1 MLAHGL
7 PRACGLR
14 SPKLAT
20 STTSSLLSLLR
31 PSSLLSH
38 HNRHDG
44 RIQQARHEHASAPAP
59 QPKTGLK
66 HNRLVVGMT
75 GATGAIYGIRAL
87 QCLRTLGVETHLIMS
102 KWAHATIKYE
112 TSYSVADVAALA
124 TGQSWPIRDMAAP
137 MSSGSWRSDGMLIAP
152 CSMKT
157 LAAIRSGY
165 SEDLIA
171 RSADVVIKERR
182 PLVLVVRETPLS
194 VIHLENMLAL
204 ARMGVI
210 IFPAVPAFYIRPKG
224 LDDIVNH
231 SVARMLD
238 CFGIEVEGLMPPEG
252 RWEGFRP

>member
-1 MLAHGL
+1 
-7 PRACGLR
+7 
-14 SPKLAT
+14 
-20 STTSSLLSLLR
+20 
-31 PSSLLSH
+31 
-38 HNRHDG
+38 
-44 RIQQARHEHASAPAP
+44 
-59 QPKTGLK
+59 
-66 HNRLVVGMT
+66 MT
-75 GATGAIYGIRAL
+75 GATGAIYGIKAL

-112 TSYSVADVAALA
+112 TSYSVGDVAALA
-124 TGQSWPIRDMAAP
+124 TGKSWPIRDMAAP

-157 LAAIRSGY
+157 LAAIRTGY
-165 SEDLIA
+165 AEDLIA

-182 PLVLVVRETPLS
+182 PLVLVVRETPMS

-210 IFPAVPAFYIRPKG
+210 IFPAVPAFYIRPKD